1 MRDLFGSAPHHSRYF
16 PRECDFHKLRTVICA
31 AGAAEANT
39 VPALRDRFV
48 TSARSFGY
56 AGVLEAVL
64 APVYLSAAF
73 TPKSW
78 VNRFVC

>member
-1 MRDLFGSAPHHSRYF
+1 M
-16 PRECDFHKLRTVICA
+16 VICA
-31 AGAAEANT
+31 TGASEANT

-48 TSARSFGY
+48 TSARLSGY
-56 AGVLEAVL
+56 VGVLEAVL

-73 TPKSW
+73 TLKSW